1 MLESFLKYSRQI
13 LLLVLGEDL
22 GPTNLLTGVFE
33 YPVFVYSWWR
43 TSSLLVYRS
52 WAKNTFSLEASGFEL
67 AGISVGDE
75 VTVKPVVDQPALLLE
90 NNGERVLVIADL
102 HLGWEVTLAHQGI
115 HVPSQVPRL
124 LEKLRKILVD
134 THPKLLVLLG
144 DVKHAVSKVE
154 LEEWKYVPEF
164 FDSLVEI
171 IPDVEVVP
179 GNHDGNL
186 EPLTPP
192 SVKINKSNGMVL
204 WDSVGLFHGHAWP
217 APPLLGCKFLVMGH
231 LHPVVVFKDPL
242 GFRITRQA
250 WVRAKSDGNKL
261 AEGVLKREDAKFE
274 GNASEEVRKKFG
286 VSVADADCII
296 MPSFNDYLGG
306 QPINKSY
313 QEGWTELYKEYMGPV
328 LRSGA
333 VDFENG
339 EAYLFDGTF
348 LGKVQDLRRLA
359 Q

>member
-1 MLESFLKYSRQI
+1 MAY
-13 LLLVLGEDL
+13 
-22 GPTNLLTGVFE
+22 PT
-33 YPVFVYSWWR
+33 
-43 TSSLLVYRS
+43 
-52 WAKNTFSLEASGFEL
+52 L
-67 AGISVGDE
+67 ADISVEDE
-75 VTVKPVVDQPALLLE
+75 LTVKPVADQPALLLDRK
-90 NNGERVLVIADL
+90 GERVLVISDL

-124 LEKLRKILVD
+124 LEKLRKIIAE
-134 THPKLLVLLG
+134 TNPKVLILLG

-164 FDSLVEI
+164 FDKLVEI
-171 IPDVEVVP
+171 IPEVEVVP

-186 EPLTPP
+186 EPLTPR
-192 SVKINKSNGMVL
+192 SVKINKSNGMVV
-204 WDSVGLFHGHAWP
+204 WEAVGLFHGHTWP
-217 APPLLGCKFLVMGH
+217 APQLLGCKYLIMGH
-231 LHPVVVFKDPL
+231 LHPVVAFKDPL

-250 WVRAKSDGNKL
+250 WVKARSDGNKL
-261 AEGVLKREDAKFE
+261 AEGILRREDAKFE
-274 GNASEEVRKKFG
+274 GNASDEAKKKFG
-286 VSVADADCII
+286 VVATDAECII

-306 QPINKSY
+306 QPINRSY

-348 LGKVQDLRRLA
+348 LGKVQDLRRLS

>member
-1 MLESFLKYSRQI
+1 
-13 LLLVLGEDL
+13 VAD
-22 GPTNLLTGVFE
+22 
-33 YPVFVYSWWR
+33 
-43 TSSLLVYRS
+43 
-52 WAKNTFSLEASGFEL
+52 
-67 AGISVGDE
+67 D
-75 VTVKPVVDQPALLLE
+75 VTVKPVANQPALLLE
-90 NNGERVLVIADL
+90 RRNERILVISDL

-124 LEKLRKILVD
+124 LEKLRKILD
-134 THPKLLVLLG
+134 ETHPKLLILLG

-164 FDSLVEI
+164 FDRLVEI
-171 IPDVEVVP
+171 IPNVEVVP

-192 SVKINKSNGMVL
+192 SVKIKKSNGIVV
-204 WDSVGLFHGHAWP
+204 WDSIGLFHGHAWP
-217 APPLLGCKFLVMGH
+217 APPLLACRYLVMGH
-231 LHPVVVFKDPL
+231 LHPVVAFKDPL
-242 GFRITRQA
+242 GLRITRQA
-250 WVRAKSDGNKL
+250 WVRARSYGHTL
-261 AEGVLKREDAKFE
+261 AEGVLRREDPKFE
-274 GNASEEVRKKFG
+274 GNPLEEAKKKFG
-286 VSVADADCII
+286 VSVSDAECII

-313 QEGWTELYKEYMGPV
+313 EEGWTELYKEYMGPV

-339 EAYLFDGTF
+339 ETYLFDGTY
-348 LGKVQDLRRLA
+348 LGKVQDLRNLE

>member
-1 MLESFLKYSRQI
+1 
-13 LLLVLGEDL
+13 
-22 GPTNLLTGVFE
+22 
-33 YPVFVYSWWR
+33 
-43 TSSLLVYRS
+43 
-52 WAKNTFSLEASGFEL
+52 LEAADFEL
-67 AGISVGDE
+67 AGISVAED
-75 VTVKPVVDQPALLLE
+75 VTVKPVADQPALLLE
-90 NNGERVLVIADL
+90 RKGERVLVIADL

-124 LEKLRKILVD
+124 LEKLRKILAE

-164 FDSLVEI
+164 FDKLVEI
-171 IPDVEVVP
+171 IPDVEIVP

-261 AEGVLKREDAKFE
+261 AEGVLRREDAKFE
-274 GNASEEVRKKFG
+274 GNATEEVKKKFG
-286 VSVADADCII
+286 VSVADAECII

-306 QPINKSY
+306 QPINRNY

>member
-1 MLESFLKYSRQI
+1 
-13 LLLVLGEDL
+13 
-22 GPTNLLTGVFE
+22 
-33 YPVFVYSWWR
+33 
-43 TSSLLVYRS
+43 
-52 WAKNTFSLEASGFEL
+52 
-67 AGISVGDE
+67 
-75 VTVKPVVDQPALLLE
+75 
-90 NNGERVLVIADL
+90 
-102 HLGWEVTLAHQGI
+102 
-115 HVPSQVPRL
+115 
-124 LEKLRKILVD
+124 
-134 THPKLLVLLG
+134 
-144 DVKHAVSKVE
+144 
-154 LEEWKYVPEF
+154 
-164 FDSLVEI
+164 
-171 IPDVEVVP
+171 
-179 GNHDGNL
+179 
-186 EPLTPP
+186 
-192 SVKINKSNGMVL
+192 MVL

-261 AEGVLKREDAKFE
+261 AEGVLRREDAKFE
-274 GNASEEVRKKFG
+274 GSATEEVKKKFG

-306 QPINKSY
+306 QPINKNY
-313 QEGWTELYKEYMGPV
+313 REGWTELYKEYMGPV

>member
-1 MLESFLKYSRQI
+1 VSETTTVR
-13 LLLVLGEDL
+13 
-22 GPTNLLTGVFE
+22 
-33 YPVFVYSWWR
+33 PV
-43 TSSLLVYRS
+43 
-52 WAKNTFSLEASGFEL
+52 A
-67 AGISVGDE
+67 
-75 VTVKPVVDQPALLLE
+75 DQPALLLE
-90 NNGERVLVIADL
+90 NQTERVLVVADL
-102 HLGWEVTLAHQGI
+102 HLGWEVSLSHQGI

-124 LEKLRKILVD
+124 LYRLRKIVD
-134 THPKLLVLLG
+134 DVHPQQLILLG

-164 FDSLVEI
+164 FDGLVEI
-171 IPDVEVVP
+171 IPNVQVVP

-192 SVKINKSNGMVL
+192 SVKISTSEGISL
-204 WDSVGLFHGHAWP
+204 WNSVALFHGHAWP
-217 APPLLGCKFLVMGH
+217 SPPLLGCRFLVMGH

-250 WVRAKSDGNKL
+250 WIRAKSSGRKL
-261 AEGVLKREDAKFE
+261 AEGVLKHDSVKYEGDVSDEYAKKY
-274 GNASEEVRKKFG
+274 GVR
-286 VSVADADCII
+286 VVDADCII

-306 QPINKSY
+306 QPINRAFT
-313 QEGWTELYKEYMGPV
+313 EGWTDLYKEYMGPV

-339 EAYLFDGTF
+339 EAYLFDGTY
-348 LGKVQDLRRLA
+348 LGKIQDLRKLS

>member
-1 MLESFLKYSRQI
+1 MSE
-13 LLLVLGEDL
+13 
-22 GPTNLLTGVFE
+22 TT
-33 YPVFVYSWWR
+33 
-43 TSSLLVYRS
+43 
-52 WAKNTFSLEASGFEL
+52 
-67 AGISVGDE
+67 
-75 VTVKPVVDQPALLLE
+75 TVKPVANQPALLLE
-90 NNGERVLVIADL
+90 KKTERVLVVADL
-102 HLGWEVTLAHQGI
+102 HLGWEVSLSHQGI

-124 LEKLRKILVD
+124 LDKLRKIVNDVQPQQLI
-134 THPKLLVLLG
+134 LLG

-164 FDSLVEI
+164 FEGLIEI
-171 IPDVEVVP
+171 IPNVQVVP

-192 SVKINKSNGMVL
+192 SVKISTSEGISL
-204 WDSVGLFHGHAWP
+204 WNNVGLFHGHAWP
-217 APPLLGCKFLVMGH
+217 SPPLLSCKFLVMGH

-250 WVRAKSDGNKL
+250 WIRAKSDGRKL
-261 AEGVLKREDAKFE
+261 AEGVLKHELVKYEGDASVEYQK
-274 GNASEEVRKKFG
+274 RFG
-286 VSVADADCII
+286 VKVVDSDCVI

-306 QPINKSY
+306 QPINRAFT
-313 QEGWTELYKEYMGPV
+313 EGWTDLYKEYMGPV

-339 EAYLFDGTF
+339 EAYLFDGTY
-348 LGKVQDLRRLA
+348 LGKIQDLRKMS